1 MTFWDIQSK
10 MITVPVTDE
19 MKEVAIIS
27 AENRAQNIV
36 RRFQMGKLS
45 KAETNYSGCLGE
57 LAVKQYYGFPLT
69 LDTVIA
75 NGKPDNGDIVLNGK
89 IYDVKTQNMSEMSY
103 DKLVAETLLDT
114 DYKGTFRFTEKHIH
128 HLQSKYDGGVIWV
141 ACNNNKNNYQ
151 RDLEPSSKLE
161 IRQEIIDNIDEMLI
175 VGISTQQSF
184 VNRKLY
190 ISHDIAGD
198 RMACPNYLFHHS
210 ELVPIPEKKLDFDTK
225 KVVT

>member
-19 MKEVAIIS
+19 MKEIAKTSAI
-27 AENRAQNIV
+27 NRAENIV
-36 RRFQMGKLS
+36 RRFTMGKLS

-57 LAVKQYYGFPLT
+57 LAVKQHYGFPLT
-69 LDTVIA
+69 LDTVYA
-75 NGKPDNGDIVLNGK
+75 NGKPDNGDIVLHNK
-89 IYDVKTQNMSEMSY
+89 IYDIKTQNMSEMSY
-103 DKLVAETLLDT
+103 NKLVAETLLDT

-141 ACNNNKNNYQ
+141 ACNNNKDGYQ
-151 RDLEPSSKLE
+151 NDLAVSSKLE
-161 IRQEIIDNIDEMLI
+161 IRQEIIDNINEMLI
-175 VGISTQQSF
+175 VGISTQESF

-190 ISHDIAGD
+190 LTNDIAGD

-210 ELVPIPEKKLDFDTK
+210 ELVEMPN
-225 KVVT
+225 KVGVNV